1 MIGQKHFHSSFEYF
15 SENRKFWDRQN
26 TSKINDLSDKYI
38 LVAFTHPDP
47 TFCVRNGIIAK
58 YLQGYYN
65 CKLIAL
71 FLNPSLFPKYD
82 HLEANQYLAY
92 SFGINDYFVLDSTF
106 PTDGGS
112 ELKSLLDGRNFRNGL
127 LSISFD
133 NIPVGD
139 LIYDDYLRYE
149 SLGTLDS
156 INKKLECYYQFA
168 LNCFN
173 SYKKLFDGYNGKIIA
188 TVQDHTVYI
197 IGGILSRIALSSGA
211 QVFSNHGRSSP
222 LILKK
227 YASSDH
233 ISDCALNISPSS
245 FQFVYNRLDKN
256 AKETGFQ
263 IISDYLIKKIPHNH
277 TLLDAQKFRHYARK
291 DLLCQLNLD
300 PAKPV
305 VFIMSHSMGDAPHQ
319 QGKMLY
325 EDYYQWLLR
334 TLEIVKDIKGVN
346 WIVKEHPFDF
356 AYSKHFTF
364 SSAIEPYAHCYQH
377 IRKSPPDMHPGSLID
392 AADALVT
399 ARSTACLEAAVFG
412 KQSVMAGES
421 FISGHGI
428 VTEPETKEAYIAAL
442 MSLKQPS
449 PLSCEIIDRAKAY
462 AYLYLDIARVQ
473 CAFLPPIPYAA
484 LTNISS
490 DEQWAYMTN
499 RLRDTR
505 FEDDPLYQNLMIQL
519 ELDFPHLLNYGKLGI
534 HYTNSMKS
542 KKELSKCKKTKDS
555 DFTITKKS
563 SVTSKSV
570 INKETSAGII
580 KQLNHSLPL
589 VSVITICRNSEQT
602 IRRCVESVLSQS
614 YTNFEY
620 IIQDGA
626 STDRT
631 LDIIK
636 EYKDDRIKLV
646 SEPDPGGASEAY
658 FKGLCRCAGDIIGLC
673 WADEE
678 YFPHTVFWG
687 VTKLGEFPEAAAIY
701 GDVYATDIDG
711 NIPKGTPNPA
721 PQWDLTKFLC
731 WEIMPNY
738 CSSFFR
744 TSKLKDA
751 GFFEHVH
758 SYYNSKTDPK
768 GCIMYDYYALVGIK
782 YPILYIPDFV
792 AKFSI
797 HKNQQSST
805 PKVLFSM
812 IPELVRSF
820 DHVSNA
826 PETPDSIKALRRRA
840 YAGFHLSPIHS
851 LLSNANAFED
861 AKTMLKRALS
871 YEPDIN
877 FLSKVVIDAYNY
889 LNDKCLSNELL
900 EFTDIIIKS
909 ALTFPNLHYVR
920 AVALSDVGRYK
931 EAIESIR
938 KEHVLQP
945 MHVGLPGLLFKLQLH
960 MLLENQHVRGVLKKG
975 ILAKYQL
982 REVANILNNLL
993 TTTEKEGVYRFL
1005 QGMSSTALASLED
1018 IVNTC
1023 LLIAS
1028 REGTQELINRLKTLA
1043 ATIVA
1048 VKDLE
1053 DKMLEN
1059 KYGS

>member
-1 MIGQKHFHSSFEYF
+1 MIADPDSFYVRNNMTSFNEIKKPHFLFIGTKWMNGNPDFGPSTLSTFTYGPLEASGFGTFDFFPVDDYYLRH
-15 SENRKFWDRQN
+15 K
-26 TSKINDLSDKYI
+26 KPCDLALIKLCEKTNPDVFI
-38 LVAFTHPDP
+38 LVWWPGAP
-47 TFCVRNGIIAK
+47 
-58 YLQGYYN
+58 GY
-65 CKLIAL
+65 
-71 FLNPSLFPKYD
+71 LNPT
-82 HLEANQYLAY
+82 LE
-92 SFGINDYFVLDSTF
+92 
-106 PTDGGS
+106 
-112 ELKSLLDGRNFRNGL
+112 
-127 LSISFD
+127 
-133 NIPVGD
+133 
-139 LIYDDYLRYE
+139 
-149 SLGTLDS
+149 TL
-156 INKKLECYYQFA
+156 
-168 LNCFN
+168 
-173 SYKKLFDGYNGKIIA
+173 
-188 TVQDHTVYI
+188 YI
-197 IGGILSRIALSSGA
+197 IRKRMGIPIVAMWYDTWADWLVKTA
-211 QVFSNHGRSSP
+211 
-222 LILKK
+222 
-227 YASSDH
+227 
-233 ISDCALNISPSS
+233 
-245 FQFVYNRLDKN
+245 
-256 AKETGFQ
+256 ET
-263 IISDYLIKKIPHNH
+263 L
-277 TLLDAQKFRHYARK
+277 
-291 DLLCQLNLD
+291 
-300 PAKPV
+300 
-305 VFIMSHSMGDAPHQ
+305 
-319 QGKMLY
+319 
-325 EDYYQWLLR
+325 
-334 TLEIVKDIKGVN
+334 
-346 WIVKEHPFDF
+346 
-356 AYSKHFTF
+356 
-364 SSAIEPYAHCYQH
+364 
-377 IRKSPPDMHPGSLID
+377 
-392 AADALVT
+392 
-399 ARSTACLEAAVFG
+399 
-412 KQSVMAGES
+412 
-421 FISGHGI
+421 
-428 VTEPETKEAYIAAL
+428 
-442 MSLKQPS
+442 
-449 PLSCEIIDRAKAY
+449 
-462 AYLYLDIARVQ
+462 
-473 CAFLPPIPYAA
+473 
-484 LTNISS
+484 
-490 DEQWAYMTN
+490 
-499 RLRDTR
+499 
-505 FEDDPLYQNLMIQL
+505 
-519 ELDFPHLLNYGKLGI
+519 
-534 HYTNSMKS
+534 
-542 KKELSKCKKTKDS
+542 
-555 DFTITKKS
+555 
-563 SVTSKSV
+563 
-570 INKETSAGII
+570 
-580 KQLNHSLPL
+580 LPL
-589 VSVITICRNSEQT
+589 VDIAVVSDSITHFEKSTRPEKYLNFSPPIDMRVFYDSNISRDIDLSFNGGIKPYPDRVSGINTLRAHGIEVFKSGGQLEDRLPLEKYAGVFMRSKITLNWNHSGEKLTLKGRSFEATLCGAMLLESENPETPKWFKPMVEYVPFMSGKDLIDKARYYLKHDDERIKIALRGKQRAQELCNGKNYWGRILSEVKTKPLFDEEGSLRLLSPTLLEFMQKEKASVYLDTVLTNYPIAGKGNERIQIVQKTRPLVSIITICRNSERT
-602 IRRCVESVLSQS
+602 IRRCIESVLSQH
-614 YTNFEY
+614 YTNIEY

-646 SEPDPGGASEAY
+646 SEQDSAGPSEAY
-658 FKGLCRCAGDIIGLC
+658 FKGLCRCTGDIIGLC

-678 YFPHTVFWG
+678 YFPHTVLWG
-687 VTKLGEFPEAAAIY
+687 VINLEKHPDVAAIY

-820 DHVSNA
+820 DRISNA
-826 PETPDSIKALRRRA
+826 PETSDSIKALRRRA

-889 LNDKCLSNELL
+889 LNDKCLSNELF